1 MRCYRKVIVLLLCM
15 LSVISCAD
23 DVQTTYSRYRAYFY
37 YDKVLTTQP
46 LLAALT
52 GTESYC
58 SIAFQNGKI
67 RFSSL
72 TNSYEQAV
80 TSVRRYEKLD
90 TFNGFIVGM
99 ANMPELGET
108 TLPLLCFDRVCP
120 NCLEEGYRPSLGLRE
135 NGYAYCSRCKR
146 TYDMNNLGIITDGEK
161 GLKMHRYRIFY
172 DGDNVMEIVNN

>member
-1 MRCYRKVIVLLLCM
+1 M
-15 LSVISCAD
+15 LN
-23 DVQTTYSRYRAYFY
+23 VQKTYSKYRAYFY

-72 TNSYEQAV
+72 TNSHEQSI
-80 TSVRRYEKLD
+80 TSVRQYEKLI
-90 TFNGFIVGM
+90 TINGFIVGM

-120 NCLEEGYRPSLGLRE
+120 NCFEEGFSPSLGLRE
-135 NGYAYCSRCKR
+135 NGYAYCNRCKR
-146 TYDMNNLGIITDGEK
+146 TYDMNNLGIIADGEK
-161 GLKMHRYRIFY
+161 GLKMHRYGILY
-172 DGDNVMEIVNN
+172 NGNNEMLISNN